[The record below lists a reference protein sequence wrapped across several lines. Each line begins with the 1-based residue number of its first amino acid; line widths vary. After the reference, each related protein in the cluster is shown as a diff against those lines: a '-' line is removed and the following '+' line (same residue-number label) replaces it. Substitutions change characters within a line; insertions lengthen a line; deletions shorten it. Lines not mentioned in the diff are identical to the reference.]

1 MHPRAACLAPGVCWR
16 DRCPKAC
23 VMGCPQ
29 TPRDVLPGL
38 VTAASPP
45 GPPAGCHVPTLSCV
59 SLPTPLWGLRS
70 SPWQCRGETEARSS
84 ARPPAPPR
92 SSPLPV
98 SPVVLGTRP
107 WGRGGGTSACPA
119 AEEPGAAQP
128 GPGAA
133 IYLPWLARRAGG
145 RAVTRRL
152 LNEGRRM
159 APRGSRCSGDRAGEG
174 GGVAEPS
181 GSSCLPF
188 PSAASHPP
196 LPHRSPRGAACVRPP
211 ARLCPPGSGV
221 LHLRGT
227 PPGRG
232 SCKLHRATWWGG
244 NGVNFIVVTVLGLVT
259 RGLSVCESD
268 PRGLR
273 WAISRF
279 QNEQL
284 PAGGVL
290 RSRRLGRCL

>member
-1 MHPRAACLAPGVCWR
+1 MGLWGRGHPLRPGVPGCAQGQRVWPQA
-16 DRCPKAC
+16 CAGETGVPKAC

-45 GPPAGCHVPTLSCV
+45 GPPAGCHVPTLSCF

-107 WGRGGGTSACPA
+107 WGRGGGTSACPP

-174 GGVAEPS
+174 GGWQSRVALPAS
-181 GSSCLPF
+181 PF
-188 PSAASHPP
+188 PLLLPTLLFLTAAHGAQRVSGLQPGCV
-196 LPHRSPRGAACVRPP
+196 PRGAGC
-211 ARLCPPGSGV
+211 C
-221 LHLRGT
+221 T
-227 PPGRG
+227 
-232 SCKLHRATWWGG
+232 
-244 NGVNFIVVTVLGLVT
+244 
-259 RGLSVCESD
+259 
-268 PRGLR
+268 
-273 WAISRF
+273 
-279 QNEQL
+279 
-284 PAGGVL
+284 
-290 RSRRLGRCL
+290 